1 MVNTKLNNMIGAV
14 STEICQFLSSN
25 LYNKNLS
32 ICLTGGR
39 TAERLYSDEKIQLL
53 LKKNL
58 ANYYF
63 GDERCVAS
71 NHIDS
76 NYNLVL
82 STLFSDGIP
91 PDIFVHK
98 IRGDAPDA
106 DREAERY
113 GKLLPEFLDILLL
126 TVGED
131 GHIASLFPEHSLLS
145 EESRLAITICDAPKP
160 PSARI
165 TISPVVIRSAK
176 KTIVMATGAKKGFVL
191 AEALNNPKD
200 ISQLPVRLTVGA
212 TWVLDQ
218 SAAVAFREKKFP
230 NLHGTR
236 IVYA

>member
-1 MVNTKLNNMIGAV
+1 
-14 STEICQFLSSN
+14 
-25 LYNKNLS
+25 
-32 ICLTGGR
+32 
-39 TAERLYSDEKIQLL
+39 
-53 LKKNL
+53 
-58 ANYYF
+58 
-63 GDERCVAS
+63 
-71 NHIDS
+71 
-76 NYNLVL
+76 
-82 STLFSDGIP
+82 
-91 PDIFVHK
+91 
-98 IRGDAPDA
+98 
-106 DREAERY
+106 
-113 GKLLPEFLDILLL
+113 LL